1 MADVPEEDRTIS
13 RFPPVVTEARI
24 IDRMADVFEE
34 EEPFGQ
40 MPPAGAEELS
50 VETLGAGADE
60 WLDVSRPLVREKIL
74 GDAEAEEISSDL
86 DWNDQMFL
94 PPQTA
99 GGSQDVTQDVLTEA
113 GAVLEG
119 KAAPCADADSR
130 SGTAASG
137 EHSMLEGTEE
147 ASTESPGQTVTGIPP
162 VLPTVRDVQDIQDL
176 GSQEGAGS
184 VRRRQRTSSEK
195 PSPRP
200 ALAVPAE
207 EEDWGGITLNKC
219 LLVALVLVGV
229 GFGIFGPA
237 THRRPDQDPEQ
248 LAVDSELLDKR
259 AADEHQH
266 GDADVPPGSSLWIDP
281 TLEKPGGT
289 PHTFSSLK
297 VPVDN
302 KSNHVQTKRVELEA
316 QTAKLSPLEREE
328 GRRLVKAAEG
338 PEGREEEVGRRDG
351 GKRRWKEEERVRQ
364 RVGEEEGG
372 KQWDKD
378 VGGWYKDRDRQGRHQ
393 ADGKDGHRQEKE
405 ARRQRVDGDKGSRW
419 YKEGRGG
426 RDGEEKKRV
435 KEGGVEQRSE
445 DEGDRRWGGTEGG
458 RRGEQADRQWGG
470 KEGKQ
475 WGGKADRWGDKEP
488 DRQWGG
494 KADRRGDKEAD
505 RQWGGKAD
513 RWGDKEADRQWGGK
527 EGRRGDERDRQ
538 WGGKEGRR
546 GDKEADRQW
555 GGKADR
561 RGDEERD
568 RQWGGKEGRRG
579 DKERE
584 RWWDKKDEWRGDE
597 QGRQRVNEGSKF
609 HGAKVSRQGDWKGD
623 RWWDKKDGRR
633 GGEEGGKRQEDKEWR
648 RWRGDGDGDSELQAC
663 GDVPSCAQRE
673 GRELFGVDLHPVTE
687 QQLASAVAEYVR
699 HSGLSPALAQDL
711 TARAAPFFLGGVFA
725 HHREPLAS
733 FLDRLE
739 EEVEEAAEREMG
751 DDDAVTDFE
760 DYVWAR
766 LVGEEAVRDRNA
778 RKQKADHRHREHGD
792 RRAPGG
798 THKREREGKWSPR
811 VREVREGGG
820 QVTP

>member
-1 MADVPEEDRTIS
+1 MS
-13 RFPPVVTEARI
+13 
-24 IDRMADVFEE
+24 
-34 EEPFGQ
+34 
-40 MPPAGAEELS
+40 
-50 VETLGAGADE
+50 
-60 WLDVSRPLVREKIL
+60 
-74 GDAEAEEISSDL
+74 
-86 DWNDQMFL
+86 L
-94 PPQTA
+94 PPQTP

-113 GAVLEG
+113 GA
-119 KAAPCADADSR
+119 APCADADSR
-130 SGTAASG
+130 PVTAASG
-137 EHSMLEGTEE
+137 ERSMLEGTEE
-147 ASTESPGQTVTGIPP
+147 TSTESPGQTVTGIPP
-162 VLPTVRDVQDIQDL
+162 VTPTVRDVQDIQDL

-266 GDADVPPGSSLWIDP
+266 GDADVPPGNSLWIDP

-302 KSNHVQTKRVELEA
+302 KSNHIQAKRVELEV

-364 RVGEEEGG
+364 RVGEEEGR

-378 VGGWYKDRDRQGRHQ
+378 VGGWYKDRNKQGRHQ

-405 ARRQRVDGDKGSRW
+405 ARRQRVDGDKGSRQW

-426 RDGEEKKRV
+426 RDGEEKRRV

-445 DEGDRRWGGTEGG
+445 DEGDRRWGGMEG
-458 RRGEQADRQWGG
+458 RWRGEEA
-470 KEGKQ
+470 
-475 WGGKADRWGDKEP
+475 

-505 RQWGGKAD
+505 RQWGGKEG
-513 RWGDKEADRQWGGK
+513 RWGDEERDRQWGGK
-527 EGRRGDERDRQ
+527 EGRRGDKEADRQWGGKADRWGDKERDRQ

-579 DKERE
+579 DEERE

-597 QGRQRVNEGSKF
+597 QGRQRVNEGRRGDEGSKF
-609 HGAKVSRQGDWKGD
+609 RGAKVSRQGDWKGD
-623 RWWDKKDGRR
+623 GWWDKKDGRQ
-633 GGEEGGKRQEDKEWR
+633 GGEEGDKRQEDKEWR
-648 RWRGDGDGDSELQAC
+648 RWRGDEGSKRWGNEGRRRQGDGDGDGELQAC

-673 GRELFGVDLHPVTE
+673 GQELFGVDLHPVTE
-687 QQLASAVAEYVR
+687 QQLASAVAEYVQ

-711 TARAAPFFLGGVFA
+711 TARAAPFFPAGVFA
-725 HHREPLAS
+725 HHRERLAT

-739 EEVEEAAEREMG
+739 EEVEETAERELG

-766 LVGEEAVRDRNA
+766 LVGEEAVRNRIA

-792 RRAPGG
+792 RRAPGA
-798 THKREREGKWSPR
+798 THKKERGGKWSPR